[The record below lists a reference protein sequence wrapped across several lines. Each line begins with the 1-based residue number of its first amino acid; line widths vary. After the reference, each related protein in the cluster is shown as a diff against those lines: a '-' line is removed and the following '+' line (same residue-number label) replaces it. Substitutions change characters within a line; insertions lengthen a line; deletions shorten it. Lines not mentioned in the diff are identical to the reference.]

1 MKRRTLVAT
10 LATVSTAAVAGCTG
24 GTNGSSGS
32 DSTPTDA
39 RTETPTDAPTDT
51 PTTRPAHR
59 EATLTREGDC
69 DESAAGSARVA
80 FGDAFVDVEGC
91 LTARDGCHYPALA
104 DASYE
109 GDVFR
114 VVVEEVDESD
124 PDEMCTEAIEYRAY
138 EVEVTFDSGTPDSV
152 EVVHVTAQGRETVA
166 KAHD

>member
-1 MKRRTLVAT
+1 MKRRTLLAT
-10 LATVSTAAVAGCTG
+10 LGTVSTGAVAGCTG
-24 GTNGSSGS
+24 GTDGS
-32 DSTPTDA
+32 DGSGSTPTDA
-39 RTETPTDAPTDT
+39 PTDTPTDT

-59 EATLTREGDC
+59 EATFTREGDC
-69 DESAAGSARVA
+69 DESAAGSAQVA

-138 EVEVTFDSGTPDSV
+138 EVEATFDSGTPETV

>member
-10 LATVSTAAVAGCTG
+10 LATMSTGAVAGCTG
-24 GTNGSSGS
+24 GTDGSTGSGS
-32 DSTPTDA
+32 T
-39 RTETPTDAPTDT
+39 PTDT
-51 PTTRPAHR
+51 PTDTPGDTPNTKPARR
-59 EATLTREGDC
+59 EATLSREGEC
-69 DESAAGSARVA
+69 EESAAGSATVS
-80 FGDAFVDVEGC
+80 FGDTFVDVEGC

-114 VVVEEVDESD
+114 IVVEEVDESD

-138 EVEVTFDSGTPDSV
+138 EVEVTFDSGTPDTV

-166 KAHD
+166 KAQD